1 MRRYETIIILRP
13 TLTENQIDSVIDN
26 ATDIITSD
34 GGTIIELDRWG
45 MRKLAYLIKKEKQGF
60 YTYLD
65 YSSQSDS
72 VSEMERKFRI
82 DDSVLKYMTIKLADS
97 ISDEEISDA
106 QGEAEKKRAAV
117 KAAEEAAQA
126 EEDAKTEEAPQEV
139 AEKPAEKTT
148 EESDSDTGTGKE
160 QEADAEKGDTESD
173 NQE

>member
-60 YTYLD
+60 YAYLD
-65 YSSQSDS
+65 YSGQSDS

-82 DDSVLKYMTIKLADS
+82 DDSVLKYLTIKLADS
-97 ISDEEISDA
+97 INDEEISLA

-117 KAAEEAAQA
+117 KAAQEAAQA
-126 EEDAKTEEAPQEV
+126 EEAAKAEEAPQEV
-139 AEKPAEKTT
+139 AAKPAEKVT
-148 EESDSDTGTGKE
+148 EEPDTDNEPEKE
-160 QEADAEKGDTESD
+160 QEPVTEKDDTNSD